1 MITSQQ
7 ALILKENLL
16 HTLKK
21 LDVAWYIIDEIWMVL
36 DHLNYYKLLNL
47 HKNLESF
54 KEYVLLLD
62 EQNTKEIELLVAK
75 Y

>member
-1 MITSQQ
+1 
-7 ALILKENLL
+7 
-16 HTLKK
+16 
-21 LDVAWYIIDEIWMVL
+21 MVL